1 MTVRGIRNMN
11 PGNIR
16 LGESWLGLR
25 MKQTDPD
32 FCQFTSMIY
41 GCRALL
47 KLLRTYVEKRGCT
60 TIRKVVERWAPP
72 SENDTTSYVLSVAAA
87 CRRDA
92 DERLPVD
99 VDPLIYLDL
108 ARAIARHECGPEAE
122 GIGDDVWE
130 VAAKEAGL

>member
-1 MTVRGIRNMN
+1 MN

-130 VAAKEAGL
+130 AAAKEAGL

>member
-47 KLLRTYVEKRGCT
+47 KLLRTYVETRGCT

-130 VAAKEAGL
+130 AAAKEAGI

>member
-1 MTVRGIRNMN
+1 MN

-32 FCQFTSMIY
+32 FCQFTSMTY

-130 VAAKEAGL
+130 AAAKEAGI

>member
-72 SENDTTSYVLSVAAA
+72 SENNTTNYVLSVAAA

-130 VAAKEAGL
+130 VAAKEAGI

>member
-25 MKQTDPD
+25 TKQTDPD

-72 SENDTTSYVLSVAAA
+72 SENDTSSYVLSVAAA
-87 CRRDA
+87 CRRDP

-122 GIGDDVWE
+122 GIWDDVWE
-130 VAAKEAGL
+130 AAAKEAGI

>member
-72 SENDTTSYVLSVAAA
+72 SENDTSSYVLSVAAA
-87 CRRDA
+87 CRRDP

-122 GIGDDVWE
+122 GIWDDVWE
-130 VAAKEAGL
+130 AAAKEAGL

>member
-1 MTVRGIRNMN
+1 MN

-32 FCQFTSMIY
+32 FCQFTSMTY

-130 VAAKEAGL
+130 AAAKEAGL

>member
-108 ARAIARHECGPEAE
+108 ARAIARHEGGPE
-122 GIGDDVWE
+122 DDVWE
-130 VAAKEAGL
+130 AAAKEAGI

>member
-1 MTVRGIRNMN
+1 MN

-87 CRRDA
+87 CRRDP

-122 GIGDDVWE
+122 GIWDDVWE
-130 VAAKEAGL
+130 AAAKEAGL

>member
-25 MKQTDPD
+25 TKQTDPD
-32 FCQFTSMIY
+32 FCQFTSMVY

-60 TIRKVVERWAPP
+60 TIRKVIERWAPP
-72 SENDTTSYVLSVAAA
+72 SENDTSSYVLSVAAA
-87 CRRDA
+87 CRRDP

-130 VAAKEAGL
+130 EAAKEAGL

>member
-25 MKQTDPD
+25 TKQTDPD
-32 FCQFTSMIY
+32 FCQFTSMVY

-130 VAAKEAGL
+130 AAAKEAGI

>member
-130 VAAKEAGL
+130 VAAKEAGI

>member
-72 SENDTTSYVLSVAAA
+72 SENNTTSYVLSVAAA

-99 VDPLIYLDL
+99 VDPFIYLDL

-130 VAAKEAGL
+130 VAAKEAGI

>member
-25 MKQTDPD
+25 TKQTDPD
-32 FCQFTSMIY
+32 FCQFTSMVY

-60 TIRKVVERWAPP
+60 TIRKVIERWAPP
-72 SENDTTSYVLSVAAA
+72 SENDTSSYVLSVAAA
-87 CRRDA
+87 CRRDP

-99 VDPLIYLDL
+99 VDPLIDLDL

-122 GIGDDVWE
+122 GIWDDVWE
-130 VAAKEAGL
+130 AAAKEAGL

>member
-92 DERLPVD
+92 DEHLPVD

-130 VAAKEAGL
+130 AAAKEAGI

>member
-25 MKQTDPD
+25 TKQTDPD
-32 FCQFTSMIY
+32 FCQFTSMVY

-60 TIRKVVERWAPP
+60 TIRKVIERWAPP
-72 SENDTTSYVLSVAAA
+72 SENDTSSYVLSVAAA
-87 CRRDA
+87 CRRDP

-99 VDPLIYLDL
+99 VDPLIYLDP

-122 GIGDDVWE
+122 GIWDDVWE
-130 VAAKEAGL
+130 AAAKEAGL

>member
-130 VAAKEAGL
+130 AAAKEAGL

>member
-47 KLLRTYVEKRGCT
+47 KLLQTYVEKRGCT

-72 SENDTTSYVLSVAAA
+72 SENDTSSYVLSVAAA
-87 CRRDA
+87 CRRDP

-122 GIGDDVWE
+122 GIWDDVWE
-130 VAAKEAGL
+130 AAAKEAGL

>member
-1 MTVRGIRNMN
+1 MTVRGIRNMT

-16 LGESWLGLR
+16 LGDSWLGLR
-25 MKQTDPD
+25 TKQPDPD

-72 SENDTTSYVLSVAAA
+72 SENDTSSYVLSVAAA
-87 CRRDA
+87 CRRDP

-122 GIGDDVWE
+122 GIWDDVWE
-130 VAAKEAGL
+130 AAAKEAGL

>member
-25 MKQTDPD
+25 TRQTDPD

-60 TIRKVVERWAPP
+60 TIRKVIERWAPP
-72 SENDTTSYVLSVAAA
+72 SENDTTSYVLSVASA
-87 CRRDA
+87 CRRDP

-130 VAAKEAGL
+130 AAAKEAGL

>member
-11 PGNIR
+11 PGNIC

-72 SENDTTSYVLSVAAA
+72 SENDTSSYVLSVAAA
-87 CRRDA
+87 CRRDP

>member
-11 PGNIR
+11 PVNIR

-130 VAAKEAGL
+130 AAAKEAGI

>member
-1 MTVRGIRNMN
+1 MN

-72 SENDTTSYVLSVAAA
+72 SENDTSSYVLSVAAA
-87 CRRDA
+87 CRRDP

-122 GIGDDVWE
+122 GIWDDVWE
-130 VAAKEAGL
+130 AAAKEAGL

>member
-25 MKQTDPD
+25 TKQTDPD

-72 SENDTTSYVLSVAAA
+72 SENDTSSYVLSVAAA
-87 CRRDA
+87 CRRDP

-122 GIGDDVWE
+122 GIWDDVWE
-130 VAAKEAGL
+130 AAAKEAGL

>member
-25 MKQTDPD
+25 TKQTDPD

-72 SENDTTSYVLSVAAA
+72 SENDTSSYVLSVASA
-87 CRRDA
+87 CRRDP

-108 ARAIARHECGPEAE
+108 ARAIARHECGAEAE

-130 VAAKEAGL
+130 AAAKEAGL

>member
-72 SENDTTSYVLSVAAA
+72 SENDTTSYVLSVAAV

-108 ARAIARHECGPEAE
+108 ARAIVRHECGPEAE

-130 VAAKEAGL
+130 AAAKEAGI

>member
-25 MKQTDPD
+25 TKQTDPD
-32 FCQFTSMIY
+32 FCQFTSMVY

-60 TIRKVVERWAPP
+60 TIRKVIERWAPP

-130 VAAKEAGL
+130 AAAKEAGL

>member
-32 FCQFTSMIY
+32 FCQFTSMTY

-72 SENDTTSYVLSVAAA
+72 SENDTTSYVLSVASA

-122 GIGDDVWE
+122 GIGNDVWE

>member
-25 MKQTDPD
+25 TKQTDPD
-32 FCQFTSMIY
+32 FCQFTSMVY

-60 TIRKVVERWAPP
+60 TIRKVIERWAPP
-72 SENDTTSYVLSVAAA
+72 SENDTSSYVLSVAAA
-87 CRRDA
+87 CRRDP
-92 DERLPVD
+92 DEVLNFEA
-99 VDPLIYLDL
+99 DPLLYLDI
-108 ARAIARHECGPEAE
+108 AKAIARHECGVDAEA
-122 GIGDDVWE
+122 ITDDAWE
-130 VAAKEAGL
+130 VGLKEAGL

>member
-25 MKQTDPD
+25 TKQTDPD

-130 VAAKEAGL
+130 AAAKEAGL

>member
-1 MTVRGIRNMN
+1 MN

-130 VAAKEAGL
+130 AAAKEAGI

>member
-32 FCQFTSMIY
+32 FCQFTSMTY

-130 VAAKEAGL
+130 AAAKEAGL

>member
-1 MTVRGIRNMN
+1 MN

-16 LGESWLGLR
+16 KGEDWLGLR
-25 MKQTDPD
+25 TTQSDPD
-32 FCQFTSMIY
+32 FCQFTSMVY

-72 SENDTTSYVLSVAAA
+72 SENDTSSYVLSVASA
-87 CRRDA
+87 CRRDP

-122 GIGDDVWE
+122 GIVDDVWE
-130 VAAKEAGL
+130 AAAKEAGI

>member
-1 MTVRGIRNMN
+1 MN

-92 DERLPVD
+92 DERLPVA
-99 VDPLIYLDL
+99 VDPLISLDL

-130 VAAKEAGL
+130 AAAKEAGI

>member
-25 MKQTDPD
+25 TKQTDPD
-32 FCQFTSMIY
+32 FCQFTSMVY

-60 TIRKVVERWAPP
+60 TIRKVIERWAPP
-72 SENDTTSYVLSVAAA
+72 SENDTSSYVLSVAAA
-87 CRRDA
+87 CRRDP

-122 GIGDDVWE
+122 GIWDDVWE
-130 VAAKEAGL
+130 AAAKEAGL

>member
-1 MTVRGIRNMN
+1 MN

>member
-72 SENDTTSYVLSVAAA
+72 LRE
-87 CRRDA
+87 RH
-92 DERLPVD
+92 DELCPVGCGRLP
-99 VDPLIYLDL
+99 PG
-108 ARAIARHECGPEAE
+108 R
-122 GIGDDVWE
+122 
-130 VAAKEAGL
+130 

>member
-25 MKQTDPD
+25 TKQTDPD

-92 DERLPVD
+92 D
-99 VDPLIYLDL
+99 
-108 ARAIARHECGPEAE
+108 
-122 GIGDDVWE
+122 
-130 VAAKEAGL
+130 